1 MGVYSYESFK
11 GGGYGFRGTF
21 STHVESRNAYF
32 VHQYRCSRRQRD
44 KVGGEE
50 GEMEAGRVEEL
61 EGGGQEEIEDNL
73 SQDQGQQYSNLVQ
86 SCPVH

>member
-1 MGVYSYESFK
+1 MRGIFSL
-11 GGGYGFRGTF
+11 FR
-21 STHVESRNAYF
+21 EEYPPMLRAAAPYF

-44 KVGGEE
+44 KVGGEK

>member
-1 MGVYSYESFK
+1 MDFEEHFPPMLRAEVP
-11 GGGYGFRGTF
+11 
-21 STHVESRNAYF
+21 YF